1 MTQQLLDAL
10 HLRSRTRSYACLDQR
25 VLVVLE
31 PAQHEGI
38 AVNVSEECGG
48 IDEDPSPRQDH
59 AKPTPRSRQAHAKAQ
74 ANAQANAKAYDGSG
88 ALQPPPLVLGCV
100 EALQC

>member
-1 MTQQLLDAL
+1 MF
-10 HLRSRTRSYACLDQR
+10 LRIVAAMAK
-25 VLVVLE
+25 
-31 PAQHEGI
+31 AQ
-38 AVNVSEECGG
+38 A
-48 IDEDPSPRQDH
+48 H
-59 AKPTPRSRQAHAKAQ
+59 AKITPSSRQAHAKAQ

>member
-1 MTQQLLDAL
+1 M
-10 HLRSRTRSYACLDQR
+10 RK
-25 VLVVLE
+25 
-31 PAQHEGI
+31 P
-38 AVNVSEECGG
+38 
-48 IDEDPSPRQDH
+48 
-59 AKPTPRSRQAHAKAQ
+59 KPTPRSRQAQ

>member
-1 MTQQLLDAL
+1 MF
-10 HLRSRTRSYACLDQR
+10 LRSVAALTKIQAH
-25 VLVVLE
+25 
-31 PAQHEGI
+31 AKI
-38 AVNVSEECGG
+38 T
-48 IDEDPSPRQDH
+48 PSP
-59 AKPTPRSRQAHAKAQ
+59 RQAHAKAQ